1 MSENSCDSPAVQTLL
16 RLTTHCYRNQGQT
29 LAELLYTHRS
39 KNARQISV
47 VNVYR
52 TTRSEGNMPFAQRCV
67 SIEKFSCFS
76 FLLLQEPSHF
86 VIMSSITLVLC
97 AAVFYVQFSSCV
109 GTTPNADTKTLC
121 EYKEI
126 QKCNHKFKQVFVNAR
141 NSYGPRRL
149 GIYARNRIYC
159 KALQVRCGS
168 RSWSF
173 QKKLC
178 LRPRPYYSR
187 GGFSPVCYAGEI

>member
-1 MSENSCDSPAVQTLL
+1 M
-16 RLTTHCYRNQGQT
+16 
-29 LAELLYTHRS
+29 LA
-39 KNARQISV
+39 
-47 VNVYR
+47 
-52 TTRSEGNMPFAQRCV
+52 RSEGNMPFAQRCV

-76 FLLLQEPSHF
+76 FLLFQEPSHF

-126 QKCNHKFKQVFVNAR
+126 QKCNHKFKQVFLNAK
-141 NSYGPRRL
+141 NSYGPRRP

-168 RSWSF
+168 RSWSLGKNCTWGPDHTTPGKVLVPF
-173 QKKLC
+173 ATLEKFKTVI
-178 LRPRPYYSR
+178 
-187 GGFSPVCYAGEI
+187 GHFGFVLEQNSGREIIRLS